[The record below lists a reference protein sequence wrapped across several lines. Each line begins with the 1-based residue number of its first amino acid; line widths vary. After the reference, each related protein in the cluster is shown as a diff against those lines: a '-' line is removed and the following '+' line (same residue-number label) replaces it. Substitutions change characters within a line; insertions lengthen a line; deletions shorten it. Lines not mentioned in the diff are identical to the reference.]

1 MGSEARFWV
10 AMSNVGRDFDG
21 RQGVEGEERQRRF
34 REVQK
39 KHSVS
44 YNSFGIGFEPS
55 QKYWKPAVVWRRQ
68 MESVTRLYGRWYE
81 GPNGPDCKLPNMRAR
96 SYRDWG
102 RNGNNNEDMS
112 ERFGY
117 SVDGIEYDFKV
128 LYGVVGYNTKACE
141 MGAAVGDRATTEA
154 GHNAVV
160 LLIVYTFG

>member
-1 MGSEARFWV
+1 MWA
-10 AMSNVGRDFDG
+10 AMST
-21 RQGVEGEERQRRF
+21 GVKGWKVKSANGGFEKCFTQHQAWQQTF
-34 REVQK
+34 
-39 KHSVS
+39 VS

-112 ERFGY
+112 ERFGH

-141 MGAAVGDRATTEA
+141 MGATVGDRATTETM
-154 GHNAVV
+154 HNAVA
-160 LLIVYTFG
+160 F